1 MNKLRVLLMYGG
13 ESSEHD
19 VSLSSARNVYAAMD
33 GEKYDIDLCYID
45 RHGKWWLLRQWED
58 DLTQH
63 GGAQLVVA
71 PGMGS
76 LISIPGNTVVHTDV
90 ILPILH
96 GRNGEDGTV
105 QGLAKL
111 LHVPIVG
118 CDITAS
124 AVCMDKILTKQILSA
139 NNILTAEYVVYRK
152 GNPMPNVEEVASKL
166 GLPMFVKPSRSGSS
180 VGVTKVHSADE
191 FEPAIIAALVH
202 DERVLIERA
211 ISGREL
217 ETGVLGNP
225 PNHRVSGVGEVIP
238 SSEFYDYSDKYAADS
253 KSRVIAHAE
262 LDSEVESRIREL
274 SSRAYEALGCRGLA
288 RVDYLLDG
296 DTPYILEV
304 NTLPGFTNISMY
316 PKLWQHEGMS
326 YATLI
331 DKLIS
336 LALE

>member
-1 MNKLRVLLMYGG
+1 MNKLRVLMMYGG

-19 VSLSSARNVYAAMD
+19 VSLASARNVYAAMD

-45 RHGKWWLLRQWED
+45 RRGKWWLLHQWKD

-63 GGAQLVVA
+63 GGAQLVVV
-71 PGMGS
+71 PGTGS

-118 CDITAS
+118 CDVTSS
-124 AVCMDKILTKQILSA
+124 AVCMDKILTKQILA
-139 NNILTAEYVVYRK
+139 QHNIPTAEYVEYRK
-152 GNPMPNVEEVASKL
+152 GSPIPDVEEIVAKL
-166 GLPMFVKPSRSGSS
+166 GLPLFVKPSRAGSS
-180 VGVTKVHSADE
+180 MGVTKVHSVEE
-191 FEPAIIAALVH
+191 FGPAINAALVH
-202 DERVLIERA
+202 DDRVLIERA
-211 ISGREL
+211 IVGREL

-225 PNHRVSGVGEVIP
+225 PNHRVSGVGEVLP
-238 SSEFYDYSDKYAADS
+238 GAEFYDYNDKYAADS
-253 KSRVIAHAE
+253 KSRVLAHAE

-296 DTPYILEV
+296 DTPYVLEV
-304 NTLPGFTNISMY
+304 NTIPGFTNISMY

-331 DKLIS
+331 DKLIK

>member
-19 VSLSSARNVYAAMD
+19 VSLASARNVYAAMD
-33 GEKYDIDLCYID
+33 SEKYDIYLCYID
-45 RHGKWWLLRQWED
+45 RHGKWWLLRRWND
-58 DLTQH
+58 DLTEH
-63 GGAQLVVA
+63 GGAQLVAV

-76 LISIPGNTVVHTDV
+76 LMSIPGNTVVHVDV

-96 GRNGEDGTV
+96 GKNGEDGTV

-111 LHVPIVG
+111 LHVPVVG
-118 CDITAS
+118 CDVTAS
-124 AVCMDKILTKQILSA
+124 AVCMDKILTKQILVQH
-139 NNILTAEYVVYRK
+139 NIPTAEYIEYRK
-152 GNPMPNVEEVASKL
+152 GSPIPDVEDVIAKL
-166 GLPMFVKPSRSGSS
+166 GLPLFVKPSRSGSS
-180 VGVTKVHSADE
+180 MGVSKVHSAEE
-191 FEPAIIAALVH
+191 FEPAINAALEH
-202 DERVLIERA
+202 DNRILIERG
-211 ISGREL
+211 IVGREL

-225 PNHRVSGVGEVIP
+225 PTHRVSGVGEVIP
-238 SSEFYDYSDKYAADS
+238 GSEFYDYNDKYATDS
-253 KSRVIAHAE
+253 TSRVLAHAE

-274 SSRAYEALGCRGLA
+274 SARAYEALGCRGLA

-296 DTPYILEV
+296 DTPYVLEV